1 MGQSISVSK
10 IITLILGVLLYPLLS
25 AAQQDLHYDLR
36 VNASLAGKTFSVKG
50 TLSFLAGPD
59 ATDAVA
65 ITLSKCSTAP
75 SIRLKHPSPDIVS
88 VDTSTNTTGDFV
100 YRFRFRKKLRA
111 GSRLEFAY
119 HYERGAE
126 PAFQY
131 YMDSTFCMAGGYGA
145 AWYPQVLSRMDDS
158 TEKYTRGT
166 AVIRVTLPQP
176 LVAVMA
182 AATRTVTANA
192 PTGTYE
198 FHYTTPDIF
207 SLYIGAYRR
216 QEVKGAIP
224 FYYFSLGPEVDAAA
238 LSAKGSEVL
247 AYLVSLFGRLTIPDF
262 SVIEFPDAVSER
274 TGIGGASIMGG
285 IVMPASALKRFNY
298 ALFGHEFS
306 HQWWGNKVLS
316 RGDKGAQML
325 SEGLAQYGSL
335 QVVQHFDSAHA
346 LLYRKTGYPGYISD
360 QCGFGY
366 LKNAAAGIDA
376 PLSQLNDANGHTI
389 GASKGF
395 LVLELLSNT
404 VGKETF
410 HKTLQHIGDQY
421 NQSGISWQDFLKE
434 METAHGSSLQWFYRQ
449 WFDRTGVPAW
459 QIAWQQQQNE
469 LLLTVTQTDSTYRLP
484 LEVLVTYTSGES
496 ILQQI
501 SVQERE
507 TQVQLPVS
515 ALVTAVQVDP
525 FFKVIH
531 WDEALKPMA
540 RELSKVQRVQQLRIE
555 QKHEGAEK
563 LALSYLQAG
572 FPEDHYGAEFSL
584 LYNLAR
590 IKGTQGKEEEALA
603 YYQEALRCATRF
615 PDLLAYTY
623 YRIAQIAR
631 RKKDQTLFRWACDQA
646 VKADVLNDGKDD
658 MQAKINQLKTMP

>member
-1 MGQSISVSK
+1 MDQFICVSK
-10 IITLILGVLLYPLLS
+10 IVTLILGVLLSPLLS
-25 AAQQDLHYDLR
+25 SAQQDLHYDLR
-36 VNASLAGKTFSVKG
+36 VNASLTRKTFSVKG
-50 TLSFLAGPD
+50 TLSFLAGPGV
-59 ATDAVA
+59 TDAVA
-65 ITLSKCSTAP
+65 ITLSKCTTTP
-75 SIRLKHPSPDIVS
+75 SIRLKYPSPDIVS
-88 VDTSTNTTGDFV
+88 VDTAMNAAGDCV
-100 YRFRFRKKLRA
+100 YRFRFGKKLTA
-111 GSRLEFAY
+111 GSRMEFAY
-119 HYERGAE
+119 YYERGAE

-145 AWYPQVLSRMDDS
+145 AWYPQVLSRADDGS
-158 TEKYTRGT
+158 EKYTRGT

-182 AATRTVTANA
+182 AATRTVTTHAQ
-192 PTGTYE
+192 TGTYE

-207 SLYIGAYRR
+207 SLYIGAYRC

-224 FYYFSLGPEVDAAA
+224 FYYFSLGREVDAAA
-238 LSAKGSEVL
+238 LSAKASEVL
-247 AYLVSLFGRLTIPDF
+247 EYLVSLFGPLTIPDF

-285 IVMPASALKRFNY
+285 IVMPASAMKRFNY

-316 RGDKGAQML
+316 RGDKGAPML

-346 LLYRKTGYPGYISD
+346 LLYRKTGYPGYIPD

-366 LKNAAAGIDA
+366 LKNATAGVDA

-404 VGKETF
+404 IGKETF
-410 HKTLQHIGDQY
+410 HKTLQHIADQY
-421 NQSGISWQDFLKE
+421 NQPGLSWEDFLKE
-434 METAHGSSLQWFYRQ
+434 METAHGSSLQWFYSQ
-449 WFDRTGVPAW
+449 WFDRTGAPAW

-469 LLLTVTQTDSTYRLP
+469 LLLTITQTDSIYRLP
-484 LEVLVTYTSGES
+484 LEVQVTYASGTS

-501 SVQERE
+501 WVQERE
-507 TQVQLPVS
+507 THVRLPVPER
-515 ALVTAVQVDP
+515 VTAVQVDP

-531 WDEALKPMA
+531 WDEALMPMA

-555 QKHEGAEK
+555 QKHEEAEK

-572 FPEDHYGAEFSL
+572 FPEDRYGAEFSL
-584 LYNLAR
+584 LYNLGR
-590 IKGTQGKEEEALA
+590 IKGTLEKKEEALF

-623 YRIAQIAR
+623 YRIAQIAQH
-631 RKKDQTLFRWACDQA
+631 KKDQTLFRWACDQA
-646 VKADVLNDGKDD
+646 VKADALNDRKDD
-658 MQAKINQLKTMP
+658 MQAKINQLKI